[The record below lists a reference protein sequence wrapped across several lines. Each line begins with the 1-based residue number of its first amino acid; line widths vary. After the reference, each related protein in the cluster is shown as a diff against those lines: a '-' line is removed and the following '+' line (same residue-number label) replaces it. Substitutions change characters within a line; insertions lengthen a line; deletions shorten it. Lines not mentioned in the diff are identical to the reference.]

1 MHLILFTLDLMGNND
16 GSEEFALT
24 TSGTHILAL
33 YETAHRHNLIR
44 AVPYLLC
51 PNNLYLK
58 NVSRSMHYAEP
69 GVRLPLWHH
78 GGIRY
83 GSGKNFSQSMY

>member
-1 MHLILFTLDLMGNND
+1 MGNND

-44 AVPYLLC
+44 AAPYFAC

-58 NVSRSMHYAEP
+58 YMSRSMHNAESS
-69 GVRLPLWHH
+69 V
-78 GGIRY
+78 
-83 GSGKNFSQSMY
+83 